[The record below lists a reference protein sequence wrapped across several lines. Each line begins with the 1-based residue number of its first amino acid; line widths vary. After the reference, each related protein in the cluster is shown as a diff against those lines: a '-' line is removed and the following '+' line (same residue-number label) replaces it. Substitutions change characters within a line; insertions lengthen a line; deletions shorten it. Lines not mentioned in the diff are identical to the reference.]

1 MNIYLIIILAA
12 ILAAFALENL
22 SRLLNARNLSPE
34 LPSEFQGVYDPD
46 EYRRSQH
53 YTRANQKLSAL
64 SDWLETPLL
73 IAAIVLGWFNVLDQ
87 WLLSLGL
94 PEIATGLL
102 FMGVLALVS
111 GILSLPFQ
119 VYNTFVI
126 EERFGFNRT
135 TPALFVKDRLKG
147 LALSML
153 IGAPLL
159 AALLWFFQTLG
170 DWAWL
175 AAWGLTTAVSLVL
188 AAIGPTLI
196 LPLFNKFTPLEPGPL
211 RERIEDFAHRQGFDL
226 TGIFVMDGSRRSSK
240 SNAFFTGL
248 GKRKRIALFD
258 TLLSRHDNDE
268 ILAVLAHEIGHSRL
282 GHIKRMLAAS
292 VLKTGLLFGLM
303 QVFIAS
309 PGLFAAFG
317 MERMSVHAGLVF
329 FLILYTPVSL
339 VLSVLSGLLSRRH
352 ERQADAFA
360 ATTTGKPEAMARA
373 LKKLSVDNLSNLTP
387 HPLNVFLHY
396 SHPPV
401 LERVRNLKSLRADS
415 GRTSG

>member
-1 MNIYLIIILAA
+1 MNIYLVVILTA
-12 ILAAFALENL
+12 ILAAFVLENL
-22 SRLLNARNLSPE
+22 SRLLNTRNLSPE

-46 EYRRSQH
+46 EYRRSQR
-53 YTRANQKLSAL
+53 YTLANQRLSAL
-64 SDWLETPLL
+64 ADWMETTLL
-73 IAAIVLGWFNVLDQ
+73 VAAIVLGWFNVLDQ
-87 WLLSLGL
+87 WLRSLGL

-102 FMGVLALVS
+102 FVGVLALVNAL
-111 GILSLPFQ
+111 LSLPFRI
-119 VYNTFVI
+119 YDTFVI

-147 LALSML
+147 LVLAVVL
-153 IGAPLL
+153 GTPLL
-159 AALLWFFQTLG
+159 AALLLFFQILG

-211 RERIEDFAHRQGFDL
+211 REGIEDFAHRQGFDL

-258 TLLSRHDNDE
+258 TLLARHDNDE

-303 QVFIAS
+303 QLFIAS

-317 MERMSVHAGLVF
+317 MERMSVYAGLVF
-329 FLILYTPVSL
+329 FLILYTPVSMLLSL
-339 VLSVLSGLLSRRH
+339 VSGLLSRRH

-360 ATTTGKPEAMARA
+360 ATTTGKPEAMVRA
-373 LKKLSVDNLSNLTP
+373 LKKLSADNLSNLTP
-387 HPLNVFLHY
+387 HPLHVFLHY

-401 LERVRNLKSLRADS
+401 LERVRRLEK
-415 GRTSG
+415 TK

>member
-1 MNIYLIIILAA
+1 MNIYLFVILAA

-34 LPSEFQGVYDPD
+34 LPPEFQGVYDPD
-46 EYRRSQH
+46 EYRRSQR
-53 YTRANQKLSAL
+53 YTLANQRLSAL
-64 SDWLETPLL
+64 ADWMETTMLV
-73 IAAIVLGWFNVLDQ
+73 AAIVLGWFNVLDQ
-87 WLLSLGL
+87 WLRGLGL

-102 FMGVLALVS
+102 FVGVLALVNA
-111 GILSLPFQ
+111 LVSLPFQ
-119 VYNTFVI
+119 VYDTFVI

-147 LALSML
+147 LALGVL
-153 IGAPLL
+153 LGAPLL
-159 AALLWFFQTLG
+159 AALLWFFQALG

-175 AAWGLTTAVSLVL
+175 AAWGLTTVVSLAL
-188 AAIGPTLI
+188 AVIGPTLI

-211 RERIEDFAHRQGFDL
+211 REGIEDFAHRQGFDL

-248 GKRKRIALFD
+248 GRRKRIALFD
-258 TLLSRHDNDE
+258 TLLARHDNDE

-282 GHIKRMLAAS
+282 GHIKRMLAAG

-303 QVFIAS
+303 QLFIAS

-317 MERMSVHAGLVF
+317 MERMSVYAGLVF
-329 FLILYTPVSL
+329 FLILYTPVSML
-339 VLSVLSGLLSRRH
+339 LSIASGLLSRLH

-360 ATTTGKPEAMARA
+360 ATTTGKPEAMVRA

-387 HPLNVFLHY
+387 HPLHVFLHY

-401 LERVRNLKSLRADS
+401 LERVRRLKSFRAET
-415 GRTSG
+415 GRTGA